1 MATLTVTHSESLVLD
16 GRDRSA
22 TSTFTITN
30 IDNIYERTLSVANTA
45 TTIALFRDEESGAD
59 GAIDIQ
65 EAKYIRITNT
75 DTADILIL
83 AFDIDQDEDDGDAG
97 ETFNISVSPG
107 QSFVFGSPHDS
118 ANANDSDV
126 GGESIG
132 IDAAL
137 HDIRKIIGKN
147 GTDSTNLKVEIYIAG
162 TEA

>member
-1 MATLTVTHSESLVLD
+1 MATLVVTHTETLTLD
-16 GRDRSA
+16 GRNRSA
-22 TSTFTITN
+22 SKSFTLDV
-30 IDNIYERTLSVANTA
+30 DNIYERTLSVANTA
-45 TTIALFRDEESGAD
+45 TTIALFRNEESGAD

-126 GGESIG
+126 SGESIG

-137 HDIRKIIGKN
+137 HDIRKIIAKN
-147 GTDSTNLKVEIYIAG
+147 GTDSSNLKVEIYVAG
-162 TEA
+162 KES

>member
-1 MATLTVTHSESLVLD
+1 MATLIVTHTETLTLD
-16 GRDRSA
+16 GRNRSA
-22 TSTFTITN
+22 SKSFSLDV
-30 IDNIYERTLSVANTA
+30 DNIYERTLSVANTA
-45 TTIALFRDEESGAD
+45 TTIALFRNEESGAD

-75 DTADILIL
+75 DTADLLLL

-118 ANANDSDV
+118 ANANA
-126 GGESIG
+126 SIG

-137 HDIRKIIGKN
+137 HDIRKIIAKN
-147 GTDSTNLKVEIYIAG
+147 GTDSSNLKVEVYIAG
-162 TEA
+162 KES